1 MVYIMKYDAYIF
13 DMDGTILNTIEDLTD
28 STNYTMEKMGYPL
41 HTIEEVKWFVGNGII
56 NLIKRAVPEGTSDE
70 DIKKTYEIFI
80 EHYKIHCNDKTGPY
94 EGIIT
99 LLQGLKKASKKLAVV
114 SNKADIPVKKLA
126 DDIFPGLFDI
136 AIGEREGVNKKPEK
150 DMVEIA
156 LNYLKCDKE
165 NAVYIGDTDVDYMT
179 AKNSG
184 LDCILVS
191 WGFRGEDFIKKYDA
205 NYFADRPEEIL
216 DI

>member
-1 MVYIMKYDAYIF
+1 MKYDAYIF

-70 DIKKTYEIFI
+70 DIKKTYDIFM
-80 EHYKIHCNDKTGPY
+80 EYYKVHCNDKTGPY
-94 EGIIT
+94 DGIT
-99 LLQGLKKASKKLAVV
+99 ALLTELKKSSKKLAVV
-114 SNKADIPVKKLA
+114 SNKADVPVKKLA
-126 DDIFPGLFDI
+126 EDIFPGLFDI

-156 LNYLKCDKE
+156 LNYLKCDKK
-165 NAVYIGDTDVDYMT
+165 NAVYIGDTDVDFLT

-184 LDCILVS
+184 LDCILVP
-191 WGFRGEDFIKKYDA
+191 WGFRGADFIKKYDA
-205 NYFADRPEEIL
+205 NYFVDRPEEIL